1 MPAPTILVT
10 GASGV
15 VGSALLRA
23 LDGAHARVIA
33 LTHHKPVPGR
43 HLRGD
48 VTRPW
53 LGLHPDD
60 YRELA
65 AEVDVVVHCAA
76 SVNFTA
82 SPTHLY
88 NVNVRGT
95 GHVLSFT
102 ADARARLVHTSTAFI
117 ARAGNGSS
125 MDGYAASKATGE
137 TLVRE
142 SGLPAAVVRLSTI
155 TGDSR
160 SGEIARHQAFHHLL
174 GAAMAGQ
181 LPFLPHHP
189 GTAIDFVPQDIAA
202 AGLAALALTDP
213 PPGDYWITAG
223 AAALPAARILDLAY
237 RAATAPDRRRGDAPE
252 VDPRL
257 FRTRLLDP
265 AVTGRVITA
274 VLSRTPVGT
283 PSLVQ
288 HAAKF
293 MLAFNGAAPFPTSLG
308 TLPGGPAAPTAHDL
322 EEALRG
328 TLAYILDQPEGT
340 WA

>member
-23 LDGAHARVIA
+23 LDGARVIA
-33 LTHHKPVPGR
+33 LTHHKPVPGH
-43 HLRGD
+43 HLGGD

-65 AEVDVVVHCAA
+65 TKVDVVVHCAA

-82 SPTHLY
+82 SPTHLH

-95 GHVLSFT
+95 GHILSFA

-117 ARAGNGSS
+117 ARAGCGSS
-125 MDGYAASKATGE
+125 MDGYAASKAAGE

-142 SGLPAAVVRLSTI
+142 SGLPAAIVRLSTV

-160 SGEIARHQAFHHLL
+160 SGDIARHQAFHYLL
-174 GAAMAGQ
+174 GAATAGQ
-181 LPFLPHHP
+181 LPFLPCDP
-189 GTAIDFVPQDIAA
+189 GTAIDFVPQDVVG
-202 AGLAALALTDP
+202 AGLATLALADQ

-223 AAALPAARILDLAY
+223 DAALPATRILNLAY
-237 RAATAPDRRRGDAPE
+237 RMATDPDHRRAAID
-252 VDPRL
+252 VDPEL

-265 AVTGRVITA
+265 AVCERVITA
-274 VLSRTPVGT
+274 ALSRSPAGT
-283 PSLVQ
+283 PSLIQ

-293 MLAFNGAAPFPTSLG
+293 MLAFNRAAPFPTSLG
-308 TLPGGPAAPTAHDL
+308 TIPGAPAALTTHDL
-322 EEALRG
+322 EEALG
-328 TLAYILDQPEGT
+328 ATLAYILGQPENA
-340 WA
+340 WALA